1 MRPSTTA
8 AVTDMATTGDALLV
22 ESVVR
27 TSVAIRDPGTVGTVM
42 MSPAVG
48 MLHSS
53 HSAYR
58 AGRHSSTLD
67 PAGIVLVT
75 PLTGACVT
83 ASLCGLTTAKS
94 SNSASPKNAASPT
107 APSSTVSSV
116 SSYVSQLVGSVL
128 PSGHTLSEI

>member
-42 MSPAVG
+42 MSPAFG

-58 AGRHSSTLD
+58 AGCHSSTLD
-67 PAGIVLVT
+67 PAGIVLTT

-83 ASLCGLTTAKS
+83 VSICGELAPDAAVTRNLTPETTMS
-94 SNSASPKNAASPT
+94 S
-107 APSSTVSSV
+107 
-116 SSYVSQLVGSVL
+116 G
-128 PSGHTLSEI
+128 